1 MTISAPQNFL
11 ITGASSGLGLAL
23 GRAAL
28 ARGHRV
34 FGTVRDRAA
43 RATFEALAPERAIA
57 PILDITDAKGV
68 QRVVTELE
76 NEFGSIDVLVNNA
89 GYGHE
94 GIIEE
99 SDLDELQ
106 RQFEVNVFGTISVIK
121 SVLPYMRRRRKG
133 RIITITSMGG
143 LVAFPG
149 VGYYCASKFALE
161 GFSETLRQEVA
172 AFGIAVTAVE
182 PGSFRTNWAGGSM
195 RRSARSITDY
205 DALFEPLRK
214 RRQEYSGRQLGD
226 PAKAA
231 AAILKLVESSAPPAH
246 LILGPDALSFV
257 QKKLDELRREMAD
270 WESTTTST
278 NVDTP

>member
-1 MTISAPQNFL
+1 MAISSPKNFL
-11 ITGASSGLGLAL
+11 ITGASSGLGQALSRATLAS
-23 GRAAL
+23 
-28 ARGHRV
+28 GHRV
-34 FGTVRDRAA
+34 FGTVRDSAA
-43 RATFEALAPERAIA
+43 RCAFEALAPGRAVA
-57 PILDITDAKGV
+57 PIVDITHAHDID
-68 QRVVTELE
+68 QVVAELE
-76 NEFGSIDVLVNNA
+76 KDFGSIDVLVNNA

-99 SDLDELQ
+99 SDLDELR
-106 RQFEVNVFGTISVIK
+106 RQFEVNVFGTIAVTK
-121 SVLPYMRRRRKG
+121 SVLPFMRRRRRG

-161 GFSETLRQEVA
+161 GFSETLRHEVA
-172 AFGIAVTAVE
+172 SFGIAVTAVE
-182 PGSFRTNWAGGSM
+182 PGSFRTDWAGRSM
-195 RRSARSITDY
+195 RRSPRSIPDY
-205 DALFEPLRK
+205 DTLFEPLRH
-214 RRQEYSGRQLGD
+214 RRQEHSGRQLGD

-231 AAILKLVESSAPPAH
+231 DAILKLVDSAAPPAH

-278 NVDTP
+278 NVD

>member
-1 MTISAPQNFL
+1 MMTISSPKNFL
-11 ITGASSGLGLAL
+11 ITGAGSGLGQAL
-23 GRAAL
+23 SRAAL
-28 ARGHRV
+28 ASGHRV
-34 FGTVRDRAA
+34 FGTVRDSVA
-43 RATFEALAPERAIA
+43 RSAFEALAPGRAVA
-57 PILDITDAKGV
+57 PILDITHEKDIEK
-68 QRVVTELE
+68 VVAELE
-76 NEFGSIDVLVNNA
+76 KDFGSIDVLVNNA

-99 SDLDELQ
+99 SDIDELR
-106 RQFEVNVFGTISVIK
+106 RQFEVNVFGTISVTK
-121 SVLPYMRRRRKG
+121 SVLPFMRRRRKG

-182 PGSFRTNWAGGSM
+182 PGSFRTDWAGRSM
-195 RRSARSITDY
+195 RRSARSISDY
-205 DALFEPLRK
+205 DTLFEPLRH
-214 RRQEYSGRQLGD
+214 RRQEHHGRQPGD

-231 AAILKLVESSAPPAH
+231 AAILKLVDSAAPPAH
-246 LILGPDALSFV
+246 LILGPDALSHV

-278 NVDTP
+278 NVD